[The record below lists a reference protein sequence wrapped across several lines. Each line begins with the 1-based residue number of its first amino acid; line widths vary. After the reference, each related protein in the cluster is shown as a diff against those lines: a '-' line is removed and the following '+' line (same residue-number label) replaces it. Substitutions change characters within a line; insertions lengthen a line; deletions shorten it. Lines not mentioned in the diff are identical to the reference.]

1 MYGDDNL
8 KTLFLQMV
16 VVLAL
21 ASIARAKLISKR
33 GKRSVAVVGP
43 SGYDFFGVAPI
54 FSTGSWSPSTG
65 FGSAPWNPSGTPDIP
80 LTQVQ
85 VQATHDVAIQVRCVN
100 DRSVFP
106 SFFLLFSSNLGRIQ
120 ALKDPVDGTP
130 SVAYPPDVLKAIQ
143 QAKEANR
150 NVNWAQQKVAEA
162 KQTTIIQQK
171 VALAK
176 EVAAREAA
184 ARYSIFQF
192 LIFIRERE
200 MIYFFY

>member
-1 MYGDDNL
+1 
-8 KTLFLQMV
+8 MV

-21 ASIARAKLISKR
+21 ASIARPKLISKR

-54 FSTGSWSPSTG
+54 FSTGSWPPSTG
-65 FGSAPWNPSGTPDIP
+65 FGSAPWNPSGIPDVP

-85 VQATHDVAIQVRCVN
+85 IQATHDVAIQVCYSGLTIQV
-100 DRSVFP
+100 
-106 SFFLLFSSNLGRIQ
+106 FFLSSFLILIGRIQ

-162 KQTTIIQQK
+162 KQTTVIQQK

-176 EVAAREAA
+176 EAAAREAA

-192 LIFIRERE
+192 FS
-200 MIYFFY
+200 FD

>member
-8 KTLFLQMV
+8 KTPFFQMV

-65 FGSAPWNPSGTPDIP
+65 FGSAPWNPSGIPDIP

-100 DRSVFP
+100 DRSF
-106 SFFLLFSSNLGRIQ
+106 SFFF
-120 ALKDPVDGTP
+120 
-130 SVAYPPDVLKAIQ
+130 
-143 QAKEANR
+143 
-150 NVNWAQQKVAEA
+150 
-162 KQTTIIQQK
+162 
-171 VALAK
+171 
-176 EVAAREAA
+176 
-184 ARYSIFQF
+184 
-192 LIFIRERE
+192 
-200 MIYFFY
+200 FFYSHRISVESRHWRIRLTELLASPIHQMYWKLFNRLRRQIGT